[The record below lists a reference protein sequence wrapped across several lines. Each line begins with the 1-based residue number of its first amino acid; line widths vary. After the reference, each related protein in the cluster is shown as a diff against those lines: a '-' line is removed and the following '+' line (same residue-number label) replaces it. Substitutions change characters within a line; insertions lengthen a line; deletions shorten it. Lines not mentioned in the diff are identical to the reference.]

1 MNLSMCVWI
10 ELTRV
15 LINTCTWRCTHGS
28 NWHVVI
34 MVGTHETTLFVYSV
48 AMKLCTEIFVVGKKQ
63 SDIDICTSLVCDD
76 CERNIPAARFNN
88 T

>member
-1 MNLSMCVWI
+1 
-10 ELTRV
+10 
-15 LINTCTWRCTHGS
+15 
-28 NWHVVI
+28 

-63 SDIDICTSLVCDD
+63 SDIDICTSLVCGG